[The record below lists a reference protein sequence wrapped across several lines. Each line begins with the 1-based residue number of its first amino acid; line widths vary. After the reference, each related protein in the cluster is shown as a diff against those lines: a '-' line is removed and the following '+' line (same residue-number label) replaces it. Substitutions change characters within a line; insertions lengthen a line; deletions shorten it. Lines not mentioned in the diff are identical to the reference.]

1 MLKNNIG
8 FMIPVLENNN
18 FCTHLCSIVKSF
30 IINNKKLDFC
40 IFNQY
45 CEMHDTYN
53 VPLLPISHARY
64 FEGDLFVFDISSLLL
79 SVNFPK
85 TNNIYFFT
93 NSTPWTA
100 SYNNYIEWKNIFN
113 KSNVKIISNTKH
125 IHDIY
130 TIAWNNSIGIAENMT
145 YDTIYKCIL

>member
-1 MLKNNIG
+1 
-8 FMIPVLENNN
+8 
-18 FCTHLCSIVKSF
+18 
-30 IINNKKLDFC
+30 
-40 IFNQY
+40 
-45 CEMHDTYN
+45 MHDTYN